1 MTDIKTWMDDK
12 QRIHNI
18 SNYNIFR
25 VTMENGV
32 VVLDVKHLS
41 TSEIWVRLDNI
52 LTTLPTAEIKLVT
65 PKYDDVDRFQEKLTE
80 MIEKYM
86 MTDHAAAIWRQH
98 VDEIKRNDNTPQ
110 WSFNLPT
117 YQEREKMAPVVLETN
132 INDIEVPASFSQ
144 STGQQLYMT
153 RLCYFSKRFQF
164 VLARWCAT

>member
-1 MTDIKTWMDDK
+1 MEKESGKKCELVTSMTDIKTWMDDK

-80 MIEKYM
+80 MIEKY
-86 MTDHAAAIWRQH
+86 DDRPCCC
-98 VDEIKRNDNTPQ
+98 D
-110 WSFNLPT
+110 
-117 YQEREKMAPVVLETN
+117 LET
-132 INDIEVPASFSQ
+132 
-144 STGQQLYMT
+144 T
-153 RLCYFSKRFQF
+153 RR
-164 VLARWCAT
+164 